1 MVVARVEERGLG
13 DGDDVS
19 LSLADTDLLA
29 GDGQGGL
36 WRCCWTEKDLTAAPV
51 CAWYTCT
58 DPNTLTWGRL

>member
-51 CAWYTCT
+51 
-58 DPNTLTWGRL
+58 